1 MEGLM
6 ARKPNRASG
15 YATDQVEHVRAT
27 CLYVA
32 TKLGDLA
39 DETVIVGGLVPSLL
53 IDQNAV
59 GGAEG
64 RHVGT
69 LDLDV
74 GLALAILD
82 DQRYQALTER
92 LRQAG
97 FSQDETDDGKPTR
110 QRWQINGPPKV
121 TVDFLIPPSLAADRP
136 GTLRNIESDF
146 AAIIAPGLQLA
157 FVDRERVRLDG
168 KTIMGELASR
178 EVWVAG
184 PGAYVVL
191 KALAFKN
198 RGENK
203 DAYDLFYLLRHFGA
217 GIKDVVARL
226 VPLLHDAEAKEAI
239 NVLEKD
245 FSDLDGVGPRR
256 VADFLR
262 GARDEELQA
271 DVRGL
276 VLDLVARCKAAER

>member
-1 MEGLM
+1 M
-6 ARKPNRASG
+6 ATKPNRASG
-15 YATDQVEHVRAT
+15 YAAGQVEHVRAT

-39 DETVIVGGLVPSLL
+39 DKTVIVGGLVPSLL
-53 IDQNAV
+53 IDQSAV
-59 GGAEG
+59 NGAEG

-69 LDLDV
+69 IDLDV

-82 DQRYQALTER
+82 DHRYQALTER

-97 FSQDETDDGKPTR
+97 FTQDENEDGKPTR
-110 QRWQINGPPKV
+110 QRWKIDGPPKM
-121 TVDFLIPPSLAADRP
+121 TVDFLIPPSLPTDRP
-136 GTLRNIESDF
+136 GTLRNIEADF
-146 AAIIAPGLQLA
+146 AAIIAPGLRLA

-168 KTIMGELASR
+168 RTIMGEVAVR

-203 DAYDLFYLLRHFGA
+203 DAYDLFYLIRHFGG
-217 GIKDVVARL
+217 GIQDVVARL
-226 VPLLHDAEAKEAI
+226 SPLLDDAEAREAI
-239 NVLEKD
+239 TVLERD
-245 FSDLDGVGPRR
+245 FSELDGIGPRR
-256 VADFLR
+256 VAEFLR
-262 GARDEELQA
+262 GARDDELQA

-276 VLDLVARCKAAER
+276 VLDLVARCRAAR